1 MRVRPRRQRDR
12 LTKSQRDRLTENF
25 AHSQLSLFASDCE
38 RKNANLNRAKSQVL
52 VRERVVGE
60 FGKPECG
67 AICEIPYPVALLLAS
82 KYNSGVGSLGD
93 RLNNFRDEV
102 ARI

>member
-1 MRVRPRRQRDR
+1 M
-12 LTKSQRDRLTENF
+12 
-25 AHSQLSLFASDCE
+25 
-38 RKNANLNRAKSQVL
+38 L